1 LAQALVQSLAC
12 CSRVASVRYCSA
24 GMLAA
29 LRLCLAL
36 SALSATLAVTPIEK
50 VLTLL
55 EDLKTDIVAGGT
67 KEATA
72 FDKFA
77 CFCKDTTTSKSKSIT
92 EGQDKI
98 DTTTADIGEKNATKQ
113 EKITDLGKER
123 VKVEETTI
131 LLQKATEIYQKEK
144 TTYEATVADL
154 SKALSSTK
162 KAVKVLKAAKGGAAF
177 IELGQ
182 SSDVRYALD
191 LADALSLVQP
201 TKTQAVTAFLQQA
214 KVDPDDPDYKFHSE
228 KIIKII
234 EDLGKDFSDKKD
246 EVQTEWEKTDTSYKA
261 EKSDMEEKIDT
272 AKKQI
277 ETLKGEISDLTSE
290 IADLKEELITA
301 EDDLKDDSVY
311 LKDLTTRCE
320 SKAQAWDQRTSTR
333 QEEVDAITKALEIL
347 KDDKVKDAD
356 EINKRVAEKKPKK
369 ADDTKVLLST
379 KVTAKVP
386 QAKSAQAKAKAPT
399 FLQVARAHMVSESGK
414 DSAADFLTHEGI
426 RLKSIML
433 SSVASQV
440 AKDPFVKVKKLIQ
453 GLLERM
459 LAESKA
465 EATKKGFCDTELGK
479 AYETR
484 EAKFTEINKLDA
496 DLSELEAKKT
506 ELSDEIKELG
516 EEIKSLKEK
525 LKEATELRDTEKTTN
540 EETIKKAGE
549 GAEAVGEA
557 IVILKDFYKQSAKA
571 KVLLEVSASPVE
583 EDDPG
588 AGFSGA
594 YKGAQSGSKP
604 IIGLLEVL
612 KSDFER
618 TVRKTEAAEEKAQA
632 EFVLFDR
639 SSKEDIASKETK
651 TELDKQDL
659 EATESAYDDAM
670 KDLKTAT
677 KVLDTTLK
685 GIEDLK
691 PTCLDTGMS
700 YAERVK
706 KREDEIEA
714 LKKALTMLSP

>member
-1 LAQALVQSLAC
+1 
-12 CSRVASVRYCSA
+12 
-24 GMLAA
+24 MLAG
-29 LRLCLAL
+29 LRLYLAIG
-36 SALSATLAVTPIEK
+36 ALSATQAVTPIEK

-55 EDLKTDIVAGGT
+55 EDLKADIEAEGT

-72 FDKFA
+72 YDKFA

-98 DTTTADIGEKNATKQ
+98 DTTTADIAAKNATKQ

-131 LLQKATEIYQKEK
+131 LLQKATETYEKEK

-162 KAVKVLKAAKGGAAF
+162 KALKVLKAAKSGAAF
-177 IELGQ
+177 LELGQ
-182 SSDVRYALD
+182 SSDVRYVLD

-201 TKTQAVTAFLQQA
+201 TKTQAVAAFLQQA
-214 KVDPDDPDYKFHSE
+214 KVDPDDPEYKFHSD

-234 EDLGKDFSDKKD
+234 EDLEKDFSDKKE
-246 EVQTEWEKTDTSYKA
+246 EVQTEWEKTDAAYKA

-277 ETLKGEISDLTSE
+277 ETLKGEISDLTAE

-301 EDDLKDDSVY
+301 DADLKDDSAY
-311 LKDLTTRCE
+311 LKDLTVRCE

-333 QEEVDAITKALEIL
+333 HEEVEAIAKALEIL

-356 EINKRVAEKKPKK
+356 EINKRVVEKKK
-369 ADDTKVLLST
+369 AEEKVLIAT
-379 KVTAKVP
+379 KAKVAAKTP
-386 QAKSAQAKAKAPT
+386 PAKSVQPKAKPTT
-399 FLQVARAHMVSESGK
+399 FLQVARAHVVSESGK
-414 DSAADFLTHEGI
+414 DSAADFLSHEGI

-453 GLLERM
+453 ELLERM
-459 LAESKA
+459 LAEAKA

-516 EEIKSLKEK
+516 EDVTSLKEK
-525 LKEATELRDTEKTTN
+525 LKEATELRETEKTTN

-549 GAEAVGEA
+549 GAVAVGEA
-557 IVILKDFYKQSAKA
+557 IVILKDFYKQSAKS

-594 YKGAQSGSKP
+594 YKGAQSASKP

-639 SSKEDIASKETK
+639 SSKEDIGSKETK
-651 TELDKQDL
+651 IELDKQDL

-706 KREDEIEA
+706 KREEEIAA
-714 LKKALTMLSP
+714 LKKALTILSP